1 MKFGVIGCGYIGFK
15 RANSASEHDIAYVY
29 DVNAEASAK
38 LAAQTGANSVSS
50 WQELLVKDIDA
61 VFVATAHDCLA
72 TITLEAVKAGKHV
85 IVEKPAGRN
94 AKEIEEIVKLSAEKK
109 KIVKVGYNHR
119 FHPAIQKARQMFDQG
134 AIGEIMYIR
143 GRYGHG
149 GRLGM
154 ENEWRCD
161 PEISGGGEMID
172 QAPHL
177 IDLSQWF
184 LGPLH
189 LDYAYTPTMYWNI
202 ATDDN
207 CFLALR
213 SSSGQMAWLHATWT
227 EWRNMFNFEIV
238 GRDGKFVI
246 DGLGGSYGTEKLSFY
261 KMLPEMGPPEIT
273 NWEYPF
279 QDRSWD
285 IELKDFETAVY
296 TNGRAS
302 GDIADAYEV
311 LKIVDA
317 AYNT

>member
-1 MKFGVIGCGYIGFK
+1 MKFGVIGCGNIGFK

-29 DVNAEASAK
+29 DVNAEASAM
-38 LAAQTGANSVSS
+38 LAAQTGAHSVSS

-61 VFVATAHDCLA
+61 VFVATAHDSLA
-72 TITLEAVKAGKHV
+72 AITLEAVKAGKHV

-94 AKEIEEIVKLSAEKK
+94 AKEIEQIVKLSAEKK

-119 FHPAIQKARQMFDQG
+119 FHPAIQKARQIFDQG

-161 PEISGGGEMID
+161 PEVSGGGEMID

-177 IDLSQWF
+177 IDLSHWF
-184 LGPLH
+184 LGSLH

-202 ATDDN
+202 PTDDN
-207 CFLALR
+207 CFMALR
-213 SSSGQMAWLHATWT
+213 SDSGQMAWLHATWT

-238 GRDGKFVI
+238 GRDGKLVI
-246 DGLGGSYGTEKLSFY
+246 DGLGGSYGIEKLTFY
-261 KMLPEMGPPEIT
+261 KMLPEMGPPEISS
-273 NWEYPF
+273 WEYPF

-285 IELKDFETAVY
+285 IELKDFEAAVY
-296 TNGRAS
+296 TGGRAS

-317 AYNT
+317 AYNY